1 MYISEESDEQS
12 IESILLTG
20 YEDRGRVRI
29 IYISHLDVH
38 ENVRNRTASMIWRG
52 EGRKQTLIKKNM
64 VPFHEKLHSIW
75 NEWDNKQVHV
85 RFMYLLAM
93 LYIKTDHKILML
105 P

>member
-38 ENVRNRTASMIWRG
+38 ENVRNRTASMI
-52 EGRKQTLIKKNM
+52 
-64 VPFHEKLHSIW
+64 
-75 NEWDNKQVHV
+75 
-85 RFMYLLAM
+85 
-93 LYIKTDHKILML
+93 
-105 P
+105 